1 MQSKTFEPRYK
12 RARPAGSVLSEQSL
26 TEKKAAATALATG
39 SLVRH
44 QTLGLGKVIAR
55 EATALHVFFPARDSR
70 FAAKLRWPSAMPF
83 LSQDGLDPDPW
94 LEGLTSFAMDSAM
107 GRYALAA
114 SFISQDEAIA
124 AYLAEHP
131 TAFQASPS
139 PRADTPRLGRA
150 ARWREA
156 CAQWTAL
163 LGNRQAAKLAGDGK
177 YAELARRALRV
188 AACAAPI
195 SGMVETEVLE
205 DALEP
210 GEEVG
215 RYFDALVSYL
225 SVPSPA
231 RPRFER
237 LCAAT
242 NALGVP
248 PEAAWP
254 LVTFFP
260 FVAVPSRH
268 MILVPRSSS
277 AGASRLGCDL
287 QQRAAPNWAT
297 YTRLRDLSTRLLE
310 KLGPS
315 GARDLVDVECFL
327 HATGARRPLNS
338 ARRAKASDA
347 ISSRKKSIEGAQA
360 KARGKR

>member
-1 MQSKTFEPRYK
+1 M
-12 RARPAGSVLSEQSL
+12 
-26 TEKKAAATALATG
+26 ALAAG

-44 QTLGLGKVIAR
+44 QTLGMGKVIAR

-70 FAAKLRWPSAMPF
+70 YAAKLRWPSVMPF

-94 LEGLTSFAMDSAM
+94 LEGLTSFAMDSTM
-107 GRYALAA
+107 GRYALSA
-114 SFISQDEAIA
+114 SFIGQDEAIA
-124 AYLAEHP
+124 TYLAEHP
-131 TAFQASPS
+131 TAFRGSTS
-139 PRADTPRLGRA
+139 PRADSPRLDRA

-156 CAQWTAL
+156 CAQWTAV
-163 LGNRQAAKLAGDGK
+163 LGNKQADKLAGDGK
-177 YAELARRALRV
+177 YGELARRARRV
-188 AACAAPI
+188 AACAEPI
-195 SGMVETEVLE
+195 PGMLETEVLE
-205 DALEP
+205 DAFET

-231 RPRFER
+231 RPRFEK

-268 MILVPRSSS
+268 MVLVPRSSS

-287 QQRAAPNWAT
+287 QQRAPPNWAT
-297 YTRLRDLSTRLLE
+297 YTRLRDLSNRLLE
-310 KLGPS
+310 KLTLS

-327 HATGARRPLNS
+327 HATGARRSPGP
-338 ARRAKASDA
+338 ARRAKAGGA
-347 ISSRKKSIEGAQA
+347 SSGHKKGIAASQA